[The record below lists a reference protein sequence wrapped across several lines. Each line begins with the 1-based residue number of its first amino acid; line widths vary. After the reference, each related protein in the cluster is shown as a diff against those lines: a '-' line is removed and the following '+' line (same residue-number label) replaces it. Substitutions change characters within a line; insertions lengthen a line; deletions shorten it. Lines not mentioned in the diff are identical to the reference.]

1 MTPRNLLSWS
11 VQEPVNSPGKNP
23 LTELGIAPFMGFAE
37 ERAVQIKQGE
47 EVGPAYL
54 FFGCRHPDHDFLY
67 RKQVEQWDKEGVIT
81 LRPVFSRY
89 KTTDVKYVQHKLWE
103 CRKEIYEQL
112 NNNAKVYLC
121 GEGGGMALAVKQ
133 TIGKIWKEGS
143 RCDEEAMNQWM
154 KDELTER
161 FSIDVFI

>member
-1 MTPRNLLSWS
+1 
-11 VQEPVNSPGKNP
+11 
-23 LTELGIAPFMGFAE
+23 MGFAE
-37 ERAVQIKQGE
+37 ERTVQAKEQGDL
-47 EVGPAYL
+47 GPAYL

-67 RKQVEQWDKEGVIT
+67 RKQLEAWDKEGIIH

-89 KTTDVKYVQHKLWE
+89 DSSNVKYVQHKLWE
-103 CRKEIYEQL
+103 CRKEVYEQL
-112 NNNAKVYLC
+112 KNNAKVYLC
-121 GEGGGMALAVKQ
+121 GEGGGMTLEVKQ

-143 RCDEEAMNQWM
+143 GCGDPEMEKWM